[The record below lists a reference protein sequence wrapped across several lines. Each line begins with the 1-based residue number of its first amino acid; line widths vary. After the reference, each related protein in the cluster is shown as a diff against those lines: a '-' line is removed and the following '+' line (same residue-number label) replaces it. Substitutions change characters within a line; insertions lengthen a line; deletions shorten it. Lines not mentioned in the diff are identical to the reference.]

1 MFWFALY
8 GAIAVIVSVAALV
21 FSEWAREPG
30 VPAPSHPR
38 LLALVAGLAWPVV
51 VVGLVQWGLIAA
63 YAARVARASRPSAPA
78 QPIVRV
84 RELHRVA

>member
-1 MFWFALY
+1 MVWFAVY
-8 GAIAVIVSVAALV
+8 GAIAAIVSVAALV
-21 FSEWAREPG
+21 FSDWAREPG
-30 VPAPSHPR
+30 APAPSHPR

-63 YAARVARASRPSAPA
+63 YASRVSRVARPSAPA
-78 QPIVRV
+78 EPIVRV